1 MFYGLALCASL
12 FALFTKARLVVY
24 KLRKRRADNSGLMSL
39 VFNADVGER
48 LDVHRQRMTRALLY
62 LLLAVSEVCSSLLWT
77 GTRQLPSVGLT
88 CCALNGRTCRV
99 PF

>member
-62 LLLAVSEVCSSLLWT
+62 LLLAISEVCSSLRLA
-77 GTRQLPSVGLT
+77 RSKLPSVGLT